1 MVSFSPRTLTLYLS
15 KAKKKMEPCF
25 FSLMILLM
33 DYVIFLSQGIIFQV
47 SGSNW
52 RDTTILNPA
61 SSSYIGFPMSLS
73 SSPTSSYFTA
83 PNIGASMISGNIKQE
98 QQLHIIHPP
107 LQPEP
112 ALYRHGQQQQQSSL
126 LTFGDS
132 VIKDQDYHSNSSLYG
147 LYQTLDHQQGSDS
160 DDTDS
165 SLHHRH
171 CHHPNDA
178 VTPPTSS
185 SGATFSLFA
194 NTPPFC
200 SRDLLSTSSGS
211 PEQRSSSVGPTINQQ
226 LPQYNRSSNTHPVKL
241 RSYPPMNTSSSTSRR
256 SESSSRYELTSSYSY
271 QDNTFDID
279 SVRNGKCNEIMWILL
294 LFDIIL

>member
-73 SSPTSSYFTA
+73 SSPTSSYFTT
-83 PNIGASMISGNIKQE
+83 PNVGASMISSNMKQE

-112 ALYRHGQQQQQSSL
+112 SLYHNGQQQQQQQQPSL
-126 LTFGDS
+126 LTFRDS
-132 VIKDQDYHSNSSLYG
+132 VIKDQDYHSNSSLHG
-147 LYQTLDHQQGSDS
+147 LYQTVDHQQASDS

-165 SLHHRH
+165 YLHRHH
-171 CHHPNDA
+171 CHHPNNA
-178 VTPPTSS
+178 VTAPASS
-185 SGATFSLFA
+185 SGTTFSLFA

-211 PEQRSSSVGPTINQQ
+211 PEQRSSSDESTINQQ
-226 LPQYNRSSNTHPVKL
+226 LQQYNHNSNIHPVKS
-241 RSYPPMNTSSSTSRR
+241 RSYTPMNTSSSTSRR

-279 SVRNGKCNEIMWILL
+279 RVRNSKCKKKSR
-294 LFDIIL
+294 FFII